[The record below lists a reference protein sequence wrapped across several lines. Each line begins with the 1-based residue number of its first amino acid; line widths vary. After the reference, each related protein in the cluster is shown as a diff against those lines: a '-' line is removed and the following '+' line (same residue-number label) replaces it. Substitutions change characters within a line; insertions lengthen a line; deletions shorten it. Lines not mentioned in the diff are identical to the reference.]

1 MTTYRAY
8 TNEVFN
14 ELLPWSLEDGN
25 WIFRGTYDGVKE
37 MAQKTKLRVSGF
49 VIMRESNEHLDFIE
63 EVEL

>member
-1 MTTYRAY
+1 MTIYRVY
-8 TNEVFN
+8 TSDIFN
-14 ELLPWSLEDGN
+14 ELLPWNLEDSN

-37 MAQKTKLRVSGF
+37 MIQKTNLRVSGY